1 VSLKLEA
8 NLPLVVL
15 IPAANFLRAL
25 FMSIQF
31 YSPLSNTALST
42 SVRGCASRGIKYCTL
57 ALPPQNTAEA
67 KEWEIELPVLYFCWP
82 CRFTDVGYKHKHGY
96 MYTRSNPGM
105 EKKGFE
111 T

>member
-1 VSLKLEA
+1 MNLFFEGEKLIFRMLVLLTLLVILWQVSLKLEA

-31 YSPLSNTALST
+31 YSPLSNTALCT

-67 KEWEIELPVLYFCWP
+67 KEWEIELPVLYFC
-82 CRFTDVGYKHKHGY
+82 
-96 MYTRSNPGM
+96 
-105 EKKGFE
+105 
-111 T
+111 